1 MGSSSVLLFGL
12 CTHRTLLISCV
23 QFRWNAALAFAS
35 YIDSNPKIARD
46 RYVLELGAGGGLPG
60 LVAAQNG
67 AKKV

>member
-1 MGSSSVLLFGL
+1 MGSSSVLLFRL
-12 CTHRTLLISCV
+12 CAHRTPLILSV

-35 YIDSNPKIARD
+35 YIDSNPEIACNRC
-46 RYVLELGAGGGLPG
+46 VLELGAGGGLPG